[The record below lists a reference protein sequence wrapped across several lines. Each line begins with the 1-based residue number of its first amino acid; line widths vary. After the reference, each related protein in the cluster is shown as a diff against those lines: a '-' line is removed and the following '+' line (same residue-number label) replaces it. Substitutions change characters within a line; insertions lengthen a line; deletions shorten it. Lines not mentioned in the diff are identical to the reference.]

1 MLTLGSFSELQV
13 IKYEKGP
20 SSQQR
25 KKIKFSHLR
34 INEYCKKHD
43 SIHEVILLQSKK
55 KKIRGMETMCPH
67 TLDVSPNT

>member
-55 KKIRGMETMCPH
+55 KKSEAWKLCAPIH
-67 TLDVSPNT
+67 